1 LALADAEAN
10 LGSLVSALEAYQK
23 AAELDPQNTEAWIK
37 WSVLNH
43 EQGNY
48 DDAANLMLS
57 AIDELPEESELYYR
71 ASIYLIKAGKYREA
85 FNYLETGL
93 ILNFDGHE
101 IMFEYFKNLETQKA
115 IYRIIEQYQKK

>member
-1 LALADAEAN
+1 

-57 AIDELPEESELYYR
+57 AIDELPEESIVL
-71 ASIYLIKAGKYREA
+71 SC
-85 FNYLETGL
+85 
-93 ILNFDGHE
+93 FDL
-101 IMFEYFKNLETQKA
+101 FD
-115 IYRIIEQYQKK
+115 

>member
-1 LALADAEAN
+1 